1 MSTVVQKMMA
11 ALCAIIR
18 GLPMGTNLA
27 LLHFLWMLVTGSLL
41 PSRGALF
48 PALQSIGLSA
58 AAVRRAWAAFR
69 YGAWDIETLLQAWQ
83 QYVEQ
88 DGQWQAH
95 HYDGYRP
102 KAVDITAFWRPT
114 LKGCPSKHYHHEAG
128 KALPAIIMGVVAQS
142 GSIAGHRLALSD
154 AFIRVDP
161 DAPDETSLK
170 TKILQQVA
178 ETLASDEVAVIDA
191 GLKVRDCQEAG
202 LERWE
207 IRLAKNFTA
216 RRNTPAPS
224 KGKGPQPVYGELIR
238 PLART
243 YNGRTI
249 PATPPDRVEIFV
261 DEEGCFI
268 RVALWQNLVRPDVKA
283 DPGNETFT
291 VAAIYDPRYKNP
303 LLVAFSLDLSV
314 EAVHGMYRDR
324 WPVEQIPLAAKH
336 MLGAHRQFVF
346 APESCQRLPE
356 LTLLAGNI
364 LTYMA
369 ATLPAIPT
377 GFWDR
382 KPERTPGRLRRALAG
397 VAFSESYPL
406 PKQIRKKASVTRH
419 LPKGVLGHRR
429 RAAA

>member
-1 MSTVVQKMMA
+1 
-11 ALCAIIR
+11 
-18 GLPMGTNLA
+18 
-27 LLHFLWMLVTGSLL
+27 
-41 PSRGALF
+41 
-48 PALQSIGLSA
+48 
-58 AAVRRAWAAFR
+58 
-69 YGAWDIETLLQAWQ
+69 
-83 QYVEQ
+83 
-88 DGQWQAH
+88 
-95 HYDGYRP
+95 
-102 KAVDITAFWRPT
+102 
-114 LKGCPSKHYHHEAG
+114 
-128 KALPAIIMGVVAQS
+128 VAQI
-142 GSIAGHRLALSD
+142 GSIAGHRLPLSD

-216 RRNTPAPS
+216 RRNTPAPY
-224 KGKGPQPVYGELIR
+224 KGKGPKPVYGELIR

-249 PATPPDRVEIFV
+249 PATSPDRVEIFV
-261 DEEGCFI
+261 DEEGCSI
-268 RVALWQNLVRPDVKA
+268 VVKLWQNLVRPDVKA
-283 DPGNETFT
+283 DPENETFT

-314 EAVHGMYRDR
+314 EAAHGMYRDR

-356 LTLLAGNI
+356 LAMLAGNI

-406 PKQIRKKASVTRH
+406 PKQIRKKASVTAH

-429 RAAA
+429 RATA